1 MAALTSTVARF
12 IGGPLGEVI
21 EAYYQTRDDVDATNT
36 YDITLSTVGIVP
48 TGLLAVSAWV
58 HTASGS
64 IITTEAV
71 TTSVT
76 AGVLTITVPAGT
88 DNDVRVFKIVG
99 LGQTP
104 TYTA

>member
-58 HTASGS
+58 HTTNGS
-64 IITTEAV
+64 VITTEAV

-76 AGVLTITVPAGT
+76 AAGVLTITVPAGT

-99 LGQTP
+99 LG
-104 TYTA
+104 